1 MLSDFELIRF
11 LLWCEQIERPRPLRL
26 CEFVPNAD
34 RTVFLGEDYNPIF
47 QTIGWD
53 GNIIGDDE
61 AGQAGIK
68 ALVEAY
74 NDWCSRL
81 KENRAKPLLTAIDE
95 GKLAYSEDHF
105 DELASD
111 RA

>member
-26 CEFVPNAD
+26 CEFIPDPD
-34 RTVFLGEDYNPIF
+34 RVALNEDYNPVL
-47 QTIGWD
+47 QTIGWQGD
-53 GNIIGDDE
+53 VLGNDE
-61 AGQAGIK
+61 PGQAGIK